1 MPAGENDREEIG
13 APPRGTSRD
22 PEATASRIVAAAE
35 REFCDHGFSG
45 ARIDRICAAAG
56 VSARMI
62 YHYFGNKE
70 GLYLEVLETIYM
82 RVRGAEARLDLAAKT
97 PPEAMAALLEFTF
110 DHLIEH
116 PEFVRIVMGEN
127 LLHAR
132 YLRRSAKVPQ
142 ATQPLLQNIRSVLAR
157 GQAEG
162 CFRQNIDPVQLY
174 VTILSLSL
182 LHLSNK
188 HTLSVMFARDLGDAA
203 WLAERRRHVRE
214 VVLKFLAPNT
224 HPAASHS

>member
-1 MPAGENDREEIG
+1 MPAGENDHNETR
-13 APPRGTSRD
+13 PLPRGPWRD
-22 PEATASRIVAAAE
+22 PEATALRIVAAAE

-70 GLYLEVLETIYM
+70 GLYLEVLETIYV
-82 RVRGAEARLDLAAKT
+82 RVCGAELRLDLAAKT
-97 PPEAMAALLEFTF
+97 PLETMAALLEFTF
-110 DHLIEH
+110 DHLIEY
-116 PEFVRIVMGEN
+116 PEFDWIVMGEN

-142 ATQPLLQNIRSVLAR
+142 ATQPLLQNIRSVLAH
-157 GQAEG
+157 GQSEG
-162 CFRQNIDPVQLY
+162 CVQQNIDPVQLY
-174 VTILSLSL
+174 ATILSVSL

-188 HTLSVMFARDLGDAA
+188 HTMSVTSTHALGDEA
-203 WLAERRRHVRE
+203 WLA
-214 VVLKFLAPNT
+214 
-224 HPAASHS
+224 